1 MTTPNA
7 LPASFSTHEDLCQ
20 ASNDYLVIALFLRSR
35 SDAFKPAIAVARSA
49 ELFVERDLDSMR
61 VFVAGF
67 ASNFEG
73 ATQALDLIHYV
84 RGWKGTHF
92 YANGRMIIGEMEQ
105 AYHLESVIKCF
116 AESCLARDYRA
127 HCHRT
132 IDSPYFP
139 VTARLQL
146 EYIHPLFRHITA
158 QSEDGTFIFPCK
170 YMLQWWQAQPDHP
183 SSVRDQIQAE
193 GVTKYCDAC
202 PRFNPDDFG
211 LNPQKE
217 NSE

>member
-1 MTTPNA
+1 
-7 LPASFSTHEDLCQ
+7 
-20 ASNDYLVIALFLRSR
+20 
-35 SDAFKPAIAVARSA
+35 
-49 ELFVERDLDSMR
+49 

-146 EYIHPLFRHITA
+146 EYIHPLFR
-158 QSEDGTFIFPCK
+158 Q
-170 YMLQWWQAQPDHP
+170 
-183 SSVRDQIQAE
+183 
-193 GVTKYCDAC
+193 YCDAC

>member
-7 LPASFSTHEDLCQ
+7 LPASFFTHEGLCQ
-20 ASNDYLVIALFLRSR
+20 ASRDYLVFLRSR
-35 SDAFKPAIAVARSA
+35 SDAFRLAFEVARTA
-49 ELFVERDLDSMR
+49 DLFAERDLDSMR
-61 VFVAGF
+61 IFAAGF
-67 ASNFEG
+67 APTFNG
-73 ATQALDLIHYV
+73 AIQALDLIHYV

-92 YANGRMIIGEMEQ
+92 YAKGRMIIGEMEQ

-116 AESCLARDYRA
+116 ADSCQVRDYRA

-146 EYIHPLFRHITA
+146 EHIHPMFRHITA
-158 QSEDGTFIFPCK
+158 ASKDGKYIFPCA
-170 YMLQWWQAQPDHP
+170 YMLQWWQAQEHHP
-183 SSVRDQIQAE
+183 ASVHDQIQAE
-193 GVTKYCDAC
+193 GVAKYCDVC

-211 LNPQKE
+211 INPLKE
-217 NSE
+217 G

>member
-1 MTTPNA
+1 MSTPENPPPRF
-7 LPASFSTHEDLCQ
+7 LTHEDLGR
-20 ASNDYLVIALFLRSR
+20 ASNNYLLIALFLRSR
-35 SDAFKPAIAVARSA
+35 SDVFKSAIAVAREA
-49 ELFVERDLDSMR
+49 ELFIERDLDSMK

-67 ASNFEG
+67 ARTLKG

-92 YANGRMIIGEMEQ
+92 YAKGRMIIGEMEQ
-105 AYHLESVIKCF
+105 AYHLESVIKCY
-116 AESCLARDYRA
+116 ADSCQARDYRA

-139 VTARLQL
+139 VTARLKL

-158 QSEDGTFIFPCK
+158 QSDNGTFIFPCAH
-170 YMLQWWQAQPDHP
+170 MLQWWQAQPDHP
-183 SSVRDQIQAE
+183 STIHDQIQAE
-193 GVTKYCDAC
+193 GVAKCCDVC

-211 LNPQKE
+211 INPQKE
-217 NSE
+217 AK